1 MRIEMVLFYDFEMTG
16 LHKNTT
22 PISLGIV
29 SEDGKKFY
37 AEFVDFDFNQVN
49 DWITKNVLDN
59 LFLKKLYPTVSP
71 ELLEKQICEWK
82 KDGYEISKLPCVATG
97 LVMFESKRTKNGF
110 TEVVGTRQW
119 ISESLIGW
127 LSQFNKIQFV
137 SDVCHYDFVLLI
149 DLLTN
154 GGTALDLPENISA
167 VCHDLNMDI
176 ARHYDVSDREAFDMS
191 REQIMFDVCNGGVF
205 LDGDKHNSLYDAGV
219 IKAIYEGIGYDL

>member
-1 MRIEMVLFYDFEMTG
+1 MLLFFDMEFTG
-16 LHKNTT
+16 LRQNTT

-71 ELLEKQICEWK
+71 ELLEKQICEWG
-82 KDGYEISKLPCVATG
+82 KDGYEISKLPCMATG
-97 LVMFESKRTKNGF
+97 VLMFESKRTKNGF

-176 ARHYDVSDREAFDMS
+176 ARHFHVSDREAFDMS
-191 REQIMFDVCNGGVF
+191 REEIMFDVCAGKDFVT
-205 LDGDKHNSLYDAGV
+205 GDKHNSLYDAEV
-219 IKAIYEGIGYDL
+219 IRAIYGGIGYDT